1 MVATGFRRSAAGYPG
16 SVTQSVYPILPYGDA
31 AAAMAWMIEVLGAEE
46 VAMHR
51 DQGGAVV
58 HAEVRVA
65 GGIVMFGDAA
75 AASSDVFRRAP
86 GSGQVYIAVTDP
98 DTRYE
103 RARAAG
109 ADVVRDLGDTD
120 YGSRDFA
127 VRDPE
132 GNTWSFGTY
141 GP

>member
-1 MVATGFRRSAAGYPG
+1 MSQSLYP
-16 SVTQSVYPILPYGDA
+16 VMPYRDA
-31 AAAMAWMIEVLGAEE
+31 AAALGWMQEVLGAEE

-51 DQGGAVV
+51 GDDGGVV
-58 HAEVRVA
+58 HAEARVA
-65 GGIVMFGDAA
+65 GGIVMFGDHAK
-75 AASSDVFRRAP
+75 ASNDAFRREP
-86 GSGQVYIAVTDP
+86 GSGQVYVAVSDP

-103 RARAAG
+103 RARRTG
-109 ADVVRDLGDTD
+109 ADIVRELRDTD

-127 VRDPE
+127 IRDLE

>member
-1 MVATGFRRSAAGYPG
+1 M
-16 SVTQSVYPILPYGDA
+16 TQSIFPVLPYRDA
-31 AAAMAWMIEVLGAEE
+31 AAAMAWMREALGAEE

-51 DQGGAVV
+51 DADGGVAHAV
-58 HAEVRVA
+58 ARVA
-65 GGIVMFGDAA
+65 GGLVMFGDGSRATSEA
-75 AASSDVFRRAP
+75 FRRDP
-86 GSGQVYIAVTDP
+86 GSGQVYVTVTDP

-103 RARAAG
+103 RARRAG
-109 ADVVRDLGDTD
+109 ADIVRELVDTD

>member
-1 MVATGFRRSAAGYPG
+1 MNQSLYPVMPYRDATAAL
-16 SVTQSVYPILPYGDA
+16 V
-31 AAAMAWMIEVLGAEE
+31 WMQEVLGADE

-51 DQGGAVV
+51 DPGGGVV
-58 HAEVRVA
+58 HAEARVA
-65 GGIVMFGDAA
+65 GGIVMFGDH
-75 AASSDVFRRAP
+75 ASASNEAFRREP
-86 GSGQVYIAVTDP
+86 GTGQVYVAVDDP

-103 RARAAG
+103 RARRTG
-109 ADVVRDLGDTD
+109 ADIVRELGDTG

-127 VRDPE
+127 VRDLE